1 MRGQMVQITTITLL
15 KNNQL
20 AQEVDLPPGEVV
32 TLYIGNGQSADRVDI
47 TIPSSLISRKHA
59 CIHSDGEGRA
69 YLKDLG
75 STNGTFIGED
85 QLPPDRDIPV
95 GPGTEITFGGEP
107 EYRLQVTADNPRAV
121 KASASEAGFP
131 ASQRSIFDLLQHQNS
146 ATVGRSTGCDIVI
159 RDDTVSRQHSRIDKI
174 EEGRYRITDL
184 DSTNGTYLN
193 GRKLRGHAA
202 LEFDDVILIGNFG
215 LSLKGLAHD
224 IREETAIR
232 AESIIK
238 RYSNG
243 YVGLQKTSIDIPAR
257 SLLAIMGPS
266 GCGKSTLMKALNG
279 DSPTTGGRVFI
290 HNLELTGNYE
300 YLKPRIGYV
309 PQDDIVHRELTV
321 EKSLYFAAKL
331 RMDKPEKA
339 VIDAKIDQIL
349 KDLRIEPIRKNL
361 VGEISGGQRKRVSI
375 AVELLTDPLILFLDE
390 PTSPL
395 DPQTIEEFLNIL
407 RRLSEKGTTVIM
419 VTHKPEDLNYM
430 DSVIFMAE
438 AGHLVFYGPTTEY
451 KDYFKVAN
459 TVEVYANI
467 SGEHA
472 EDWATRYREDHS
484 STATGRSVP
493 RVAMQPEKLRT
504 SPFAQFFWLT
514 ARYLNIKINDRV
526 NTAILLGQA
535 PIIALLLCFIFQD
548 IVSAVPFLVSISAIW
563 FGASNAAREIVGEM
577 PIYRRERMFNLKL
590 PPYILSKLAV
600 LTLFSTIQAV
610 LFIAIL
616 SLRFSDVL
624 FPAPDPAWNNFFAA
638 TGWMLFLSMS
648 ASMMGLFLSSA
659 MSTTEKVMTLIPVI
673 LIPQIMLAGSIAK
686 ITSWGVEA
694 ASWLTLARW
703 GTEGL
708 HIIQGKIYAEQVI
721 VSTVTNLE
729 GDVLSKTTHNQGGP
743 VEAVAALNSQY
754 LEAYSDGSVFGSL
767 TNTLALD
774 SIFIGGLG
782 VLFFFLTL
790 TALRAKDTL

>member
-1 MRGQMVQITTITLL
+1 MVQITTITLL
-15 KNNQL
+15 RNNQPAL
-20 AQEVDLPPGEVV
+20 EVDLPPGEAI
-32 TLYIGNGQSADRVDI
+32 TLYIGNGQSADPVDI
-47 TIPSSLISRKHA
+47 VVPSDLISRKHA
-59 CIHSDGEGRA
+59 CIRSDGKGHT
-69 YLKDLG
+69 YLKDLD
-75 STNGTFIGED
+75 STNGTFIGAD
-85 QLPPDRDIPV
+85 QLPPDRDIPI
-95 GPGTEITFGGEP
+95 GPGTEITFCGES
-107 EYRLQVTADNPRAV
+107 EYRLQVTADN
-121 KASASEAGFP
+121 SASVR
-131 ASQRSIFDLLQHQNS
+131 ASTSAPGLSADQKTIFDLLQNQNS
-146 ATVGRSTGCDIVI
+146 VIVGRSSDCDIVI
-159 RDDTVSRQHSRIDKI
+159 RDDTVSRQHSRIDKL
-174 EEGRYRITDL
+174 EGGQYRITDL
-184 DSTNGTYLN
+184 ESTNGTFLN
-193 GRKLRGHAA
+193 GRKLRGDAA
-202 LEFDDVILIGNFG
+202 LELDDFILIGDFG
-215 LSLKGLAHD
+215 LSLKGLTHD

-232 AESIIK
+232 ADSIVK

-243 YVGLQKTSIDIPAR
+243 YVGLQETSIDIPAR

-290 HNLELTGNYE
+290 HNLELTSNYE

-331 RMDKPEKA
+331 RMDKPDRA

-395 DPQTIEEFLNIL
+395 DPQTIEEFLSIL
-407 RRLSEKGTTVIM
+407 RRLSEKGTTVVM

-467 SGEHA
+467 SGNQA
-472 EDWATRYREDHS
+472 VDWATRYREGHS
-484 STATGRSVP
+484 SVAAGQGVTQI
-493 RVAMQPEKLRT
+493 AMQPEKLKT
-504 SPFAQFFWLT
+504 SPFSQFFWLT

-535 PIIALLLCFIFQD
+535 PVIALLLCFIFQE
-548 IVSAVPFLVSISAIW
+548 IVAAVPFLVSISAIW
-563 FGASNAAREIVGEM
+563 FGASNAAREIVGEI
-577 PIYRRERMFNLKL
+577 PIYRRERMFNLML
-590 PPYILSKLAV
+590 SPYILSKLAV
-600 LTLFSTIQAV
+600 LTLFSTIQAL

-616 SLRFSDVL
+616 SLRFSDMLSSGTGLV
-624 FPAPDPAWNNFFAA
+624 WNNFFAA
-638 TGWMLFLSMS
+638 TGWMLFLSVS
-648 ASMMGLFLSSA
+648 ASLMGLFLSSA
-659 MSTTEKVMTLIPVI
+659 MNTTEKVMTLIPVI

-686 ITSWGVEA
+686 ITNWGVEI

-708 HIIQGKIYAEQVI
+708 HIIQEKIYAEQTI
-721 VSTVTNLE
+721 VTTVTNPE
-729 GDVLSKTTHNQGGP
+729 GDILSKTSHSQGGP
-743 VEAVAALNSQY
+743 VEAVAALNNQY
-754 LEAYSDGSVFGSL
+754 LEAYSDGSVFGNL
-767 TNTLALD
+767 TNTLTLD

-782 VLFFFLTL
+782 ALFFFLTWA
-790 TALRAKDTL
+790 ALRAKDTL